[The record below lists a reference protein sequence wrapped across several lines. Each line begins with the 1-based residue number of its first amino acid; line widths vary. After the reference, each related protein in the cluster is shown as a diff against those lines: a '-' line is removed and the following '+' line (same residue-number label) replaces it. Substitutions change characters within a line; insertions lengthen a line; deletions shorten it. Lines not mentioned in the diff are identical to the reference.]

1 MTRLGGRGMGFEE
14 IITFS
19 NERYDTLGLAVVNK
33 RPTPVKVTKSAG
45 NTVLEGF
52 YESPS
57 TVDYDGIIPGGR
69 GIAFEAKSIAGDR
82 FPLSN
87 LKGHQFE
94 YLLKCHKMGGI
105 AFLLVEFRKQ
115 RETFLLPYTALRH
128 YWAAYQQKKGSSIHI
143 SDFEIHAYLVP
154 EKRVPV
160 DYLGVVDK
168 LWKASGS

>member
-1 MTRLGGRGMGFEE
+1 MTLQGNRGMGFEA

-19 NERYDTLGLAVVNK
+19 NERYDKLGLAVVNK
-33 RPTPVKVTKSAG
+33 RPTPVKVTKAYG
-45 NTVLEGF
+45 NKVLEGF

-69 GIAFEAKSIAGDR
+69 GIVFEAKSISGDL

-87 LKGHQFE
+87 LKDHQFE

-115 RETFLLPYTALRH
+115 GETFLLPYTALRH
-128 YWAAYQQKKGSSIHI
+128 YWTAYKQKKGSSIHV

-154 EKRVPV
+154 SKRVPV
-160 DYLGVVDK
+160 DYLGVVDR

>member
-1 MTRLGGRGMGFEE
+1 MTRLGGRGMGFEA

-33 RPTPVKVTKSAG
+33 RPTPVKVTKAAG
-45 NTVLEGF
+45 AKVLEGF
-52 YESPS
+52 YEEPS

-69 GIAFEAKSIAGDR
+69 GIVFEAKSISGDL

-87 LKGHQFE
+87 LKDHQFE

-115 RETFLLPYTALRH
+115 GETFLLPYTALRH
-128 YWAAYQQKKGSSIHI
+128 YWTAYKQKKGSSIHV

-154 EKRVPV
+154 SKRVPV